1 MEDKLGV
8 KTILAKGELVESKLR
23 IPSREKESN
32 LKRHSD
38 ESVAYAPV
46 GDLGKLTDLPQE
58 RRRKRTGRTSRGTE
72 RAEPVSSLEPLIGYR
87 YDPNLARNERV
98 AVTVK
103 TTLQLHKN
111 DRQEE
116 QIKRPSPDVF
126 GREAARSYVYGFV
139 AAFPLSHDQ
148 FSWTLAESEWAFSAL
163 EPYAIDVWENKIGL
177 AGANYVWLID
187 MESGEVR
194 SFKDA
199 WLSQSHTVQF
209 SADGK
214 RLLVVS
220 SGFDAVIEFD
230 TESGEVVWQWFAWDH
245 GYHRSKLG
253 HYVVRS
259 LEKSEELKA
268 MGHEVLAVED
278 PSAFEFG
285 VPTRLCPAHLN
296 SAHYDVDGK
305 VLVTLFHQGAGIII
319 DRATGELRE
328 VITGLIN
335 PHKFSRRRRGG
346 YCISDTRRGKLIF
359 MDEKYRRIREIV
371 LAGAPGIERSP
382 LLSEFLQNAT
392 ELKDDLFACVDIHR
406 NTLWLVDVKR
416 RRYRGIKFPIEW
428 SMHDVTSLGSPHQ
441 LRIGRLI
448 GKAFGKVA
456 AFRQEIKVIHHFSPQ
471 GHEITNLALD
481 AQGRNSGL
489 EVQM

>member
-1 MEDKLGV
+1 MKVTMSDGERRISLHEKPA
-8 KTILAKGELVESKLR
+8 ILTL
-23 IPSREKESN
+23 
-32 LKRHSD
+32 HSD
-38 ESVAYAPV
+38 KNIESVPAD
-46 GDLGKLTDLPQE
+46 DLGELTDLS
-58 RRRKRTGRTSRGTE
+58 RRRRERIARSSRDTA
-72 RAEPVSSLEPLIGYR
+72 RAERVYSSEPLIAYR
-87 YDPNLARNERV
+87 YDPNLARSEKV

-116 QIKRPSPDVF
+116 QIKKPSPDVF
-126 GREAARSYVYGFV
+126 GREVARSYVYGFV
-139 AAFPLSHDQ
+139 AAFSLSHDR
-148 FSWTLAESEWAFSAL
+148 FNWTLAESEWTFSAL
-163 EPYAIDVWENKIGL
+163 EPYAIDVWGNKMGL

-194 SFKDA
+194 SCQDP

-245 GYHRSKLG
+245 GYDRSILG
-253 HYVVRS
+253 HYVARS
-259 LEKSEELKA
+259 PEKSEALKA
-268 MGHEVLAVED
+268 MGHEVLLVDD
-278 PSAFEFG
+278 PSKFEFG

-305 VLVTLFHQGAGIII
+305 ILVSLFHQGVGIII
-319 DRATGELRE
+319 DKATGEVCE
-328 VITGLIN
+328 AITGLIN

-359 MDEKYRRIREIV
+359 MDKRYRRTSELA

-382 LLSEFLQNAT
+382 LLTEFLQNAT

-416 RRYRGIKFPIEW
+416 RRYRGIKFPVEW
-428 SMHDVTSLGSPHQ
+428 SMHDVAPLGSVHQ
-441 LRIGRLI
+441 LRISHLI
-448 GKAFGKVA
+448 GTAFGKVA
-456 AFRQEIKVIHHFSPQ
+456 AFRREIKVIHHFSPE
-471 GHEITNLALD
+471 GREITTLALD
-481 AQGRNSGL
+481 AQGRNHGL
-489 EVQM
+489 EIQM